1 MYDIFEKL
9 MKEKGVRPFDVAK
22 ATGITPSTFSDWK
35 KGRAVPKTEKL
46 KKIADYFGVSL
57 GYLTGA
63 DEPPPDVPYDIIL
76 YLRDNPECEAI
87 VESLRGVKPRDLHF
101 IAELIERLK

>member
-57 GYLTGA
+57 SYLTGA
-63 DEPPPDVPYDIIL
+63 EEPSQDVPVDLIL
-76 YLRDNPECEAI
+76 FLRDHPDCQI
-87 VESLRGVKPRDLHF
+87 LVEKLKGVRDRDLHY
-101 IAELIERLK
+101 IIELIDRLK

>member
-1 MYDIFEKL
+1 MYEIFEKL

-46 KKIADYFGVSL
+46 KKIADYFGVPL

-63 DEPPPDVPYDIIL
+63 NDPSLDVPYDL
-76 YLRDNPECEAI
+76 LLSLNGDPDRRVV
-87 VESLRGVKPRDLHF
+87 VEKLKDVKPKDLHF
-101 IAELIERLK
+101 ILELIDRLK